1 MVLKIRTYGDKVLRE
16 KSSSIEKIDE
26 EILKILDDMVETMA
40 KAEGVGLAAPQV
52 GINKNMFVLGVGDG
66 KIRKVINPKFIELSE
81 KMEENDEGC
90 LSIPGIYKKVCRP
103 SLVKIE
109 YTNEKGEKV
118 VEEATGLLARAFQH
132 EYDHLQG
139 ELFVDKLSP
148 VAKRLVSGKLKKL
161 KAETEKDGGFE

>member
-16 KSSSIEKIDE
+16 KSTDIE
-26 EILKILDDMVETMA
+26 EINEEVLKTLDDMVETMI

-66 KIRKVINPKFIELSE
+66 IYRKIINPEFIEFSKE
-81 KMEENDEGC
+81 IAENDEGC

-103 SLVKIE
+103 AYVKIE
-109 YTNEKGEKV
+109 YTDEKGKKV

-139 ELFVDKLSP
+139 ELFIDKLSP

-161 KAETEKDGGFE
+161 KAETEKEGEI